1 MGHAKVATTLAA
13 YAHLFEDDHADAM
26 DALGAMGSAARV
38 GNVIR
43 LRG

>member
-1 MGHAKVATTLAA
+1 MGYTKVTTTLTI

-26 DALGAMGSAARV
+26 DALGAMSKQYA
-38 GNVIR
+38 GNVIQ